1 MKNRLNRL
9 EALRAVLVGK
19 EVGSQEEI
27 LQELERCGFSVT
39 QATLSRD
46 LRRIKAVKTTTAAGY
61 KYILPENPH
70 YRRPVSSA
78 VLSMVSNTVGLRSIV
93 FSGNIAVLH
102 TRPGFA
108 ASLATEI
115 DSLDLAELAG
125 TVAGDDGRY
134 SAGRPGGGA
143 LKVFPRSGKCSKCRP
158 LSRRHII
165 RIEKYYQIKQNYGR
179 IQ

>member
-1 MKNRLNRL
+1 M
-9 EALRAVLVGK
+9 EALRAVLLGK

-108 ASLATEI
+108 PSLASEI

-125 TVAGDDGRY
+125 TVAGDDTVIAVMTEGTQPASLVEVLSKY
-134 SAGRPGGGA
+134 
-143 LKVFPRSGKCSKCRP
+143 FPEVANVANAD
-158 LSRRHII
+158 L
-165 RIEKYYQIKQNYGR
+165 
-179 IQ
+179 

>member
-125 TVAGDDGRY
+125 TVAGDDTVLAVMTEGTQPADLVEVLSKY
-134 SAGRPGGGA
+134 FPEVASAVNA
-143 LKVFPRSGKCSKCRP
+143 DL
-158 LSRRHII
+158 
-165 RIEKYYQIKQNYGR
+165 
-179 IQ
+179 